1 MTLFYGPLHT
11 GTNSEHTMSIAGKK
25 LQEARTLLGPVL
37 GESRRLMHCSLGHA
51 DADTVLHGGLVRGA
65 LHEIFARDASASGF
79 AICAAQCMNA
89 GKRMLW
95 IAQDFSAIEHGTL
108 SPSGLAEL
116 GIDPARL
123 LLLRAANAE
132 DALRAGVDALS
143 CNSLGG
149 VIVELIGNPK
159 VLDLVASRRLVLAAQ
174 NRNVTAFLL
183 RHDAASEPSAAQT
196 RWQIRS
202 LPSAATHD
210 WGTPRF
216 EAALVRN
223 RQGETGHWV
232 MEWSCDDGVFRK
244 PADQAAHPGAVVC
257 APADG
262 SLAAA
267 TRLAG

>member
-1 MTLFYGPLHT
+1 
-11 GTNSEHTMSIAGKK
+11 MSITGKK
-25 LQEARTLLGPVL
+25 LQEARALLSPVL
-37 GESRRLMHCSLGHA
+37 GEGRRLTHCALGHA
-51 DADTVLHGGLVRGA
+51 DADSILRGGLVRGA
-65 LHEIFARDASASGF
+65 LHEIFAGDASASGF
-79 AICAAQCMNA
+79 AACAAQRMNA

-95 IAQDFSAIEHGTL
+95 IAQDFSAIEHGAV

-123 LLLRAANAE
+123 FLLRAADAA

-143 CNSLGG
+143 CSGLGA
-149 VIVELIGNPK
+149 VIMELIGNPK

-174 NRNVTAFLL
+174 NKNVTAFLL
-183 RHDAASEPSAAQT
+183 RHDVASEPSAAQT

-202 LPSAATHD
+202 LPSTATHD
-210 WGTPRF
+210 WGMPRF

-244 PADQAAHPGAVVC
+244 PGDQAAHHGAVVR
-257 APADG
+257 ASADG

-267 TRLAG
+267 LRIAG